1 MEFVEYYRIMRRR
14 IWIAL
19 VLAALTSAVVLVAR
33 LVPEEIDYPAT
44 GRMLVHE
51 TAQRQVRLVDNQAMI
66 GMPED
71 AQQFW
76 RDLNQFVASRY
87 VMQAAAEEMGISPG
101 EASEQLEP
109 ARAERIQNSSAL
121 MIYVAA
127 TGVPASA
134 FDPNESNARDVAV
147 RYCDAVMIRLDDVW
161 RERRAA
167 ELEQVRITL
176 EQREPALQ
184 SEIAQIQQRADSLAE
199 RYAGAPPDG
208 VLGSLTAELALVEQQ
223 IATGEVEKGAAE
235 ARADALSGQAGQIP
249 SAGETPAPMP
259 TADPRVQALQQAIL
273 EKQIELDEQ
282 LTRRTEEHEDVQAL
296 KTTIERM
303 KQRLAELEATV
314 DDGGQTSP
322 QTSLL
327 LAQTTINANVERA
340 AATRQLELLQQ
351 RANEIR
357 NRLPDVRTDAR
368 LYEEVAAR
376 LESAQAS
383 HNNLLDSL
391 SRLEAEEQLLAEA
404 TLFEV
409 LTEAEASHVPRGLAS
424 FLVKLVGAAAAGF
437 ALGIVLIFVLHYV
450 DFSFQDEQEAERM
463 LGVPVLAGI
472 PRSDILMEEEIE
484 APEETREQEA
494 ESDEGIF

>member
-1 MEFVEYYRIMRRR
+1 MEFVEYYRIIRRR
-14 IWIAL
+14 IWIAI
-19 VLAALTSAVVLVAR
+19 VLAALTSAVVVVVR
-33 LVPEEIDYPAT
+33 LIPEEIDYPAT

-51 TAQRQVRLVDNQAMI
+51 TAQRQVRLVDNQAMM

-87 VMQAAAEEMGISPG
+87 VMQAAADEMGISPA
-101 EASEQLEP
+101 EATEQLEP
-109 ARAERIQNSSAL
+109 ARAERIENSSAI

-127 TGVPASA
+127 SGVPASA

-147 RYCDAVMIRLDDVW
+147 RYCDAVMARLDDVW
-161 RERRAA
+161 RQRRAA
-167 ELEQVRITL
+167 ELDQIRITL

-184 SEIAQIQQRADSLAE
+184 SEIAQIQRRADALAE
-199 RYAGAPPDG
+199 EYAGAPPDG

-235 ARADALSGQAGQIP
+235 ARAEALTGQAGQTP
-249 SAGETPAPMP
+249 ATGETTTPM
-259 TADPRVQALQQAIL
+259 TAADPRVQALQQAIL
-273 EKQIELDEQ
+273 EKQVELDEQ

-296 KTTIERM
+296 ITTIERM
-303 KQRLAELEATV
+303 EQRLAELEATV
-314 DDGGQTSP
+314 DDRGQTGP

-351 RANEIR
+351 RANEIG
-357 NRLPDVRTDAR
+357 NRLPDVRADAR
-368 LYEEVAAR
+368 LYEEIAAR
-376 LESAQAS
+376 LDAAQAS
-383 HNNLLDSL
+383 YDNLLDSL
-391 SRLEAEEQLLAEA
+391 SRIDSEEQLLAEA
-404 TLFEV
+404 TLFEI
-409 LTEAEASHVPRGLAS
+409 LTEAEARHVPRGLAS
-424 FLVKLVGAAAAGF
+424 FIVKLIGAAAAGLG
-437 ALGIVLIFVLHYV
+437 LGILLIFVLHYV

-472 PRSDILMEEEIE
+472 PRSDILIDEEIDVAE
-484 APEETREQEA
+484 DTQEQEA
-494 ESDEGIF
+494 EPDEGIF